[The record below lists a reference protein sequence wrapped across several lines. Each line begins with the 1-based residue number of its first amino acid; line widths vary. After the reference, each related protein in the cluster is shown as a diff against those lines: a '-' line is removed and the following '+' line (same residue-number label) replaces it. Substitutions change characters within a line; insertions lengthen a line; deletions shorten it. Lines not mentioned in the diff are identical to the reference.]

1 MNLDKAKELGLV
13 NDHKM
18 RFPLDNQLFADDGS
32 TEAGTD
38 DEGNPAE
45 DSHSDDSE
53 GDTGNEDQ
61 EGNKKTFTQED
72 VDKAIQ
78 KRLARERKKWE
89 QEQQNQ
95 QTEAEK
101 LAGMTEKQKKEYQ
114 DKKKLEDLEKRE
126 KEITK
131 RELSAQAKETL
142 VDKGLP
148 MDLADVLDYTDA
160 DACNASIEKVEKAFQ
175 QAVQK
180 AIDDKIKG
188 GEVIKK
194 AKGSAAK
201 NEEELI
207 YKTMMGN

>member
-1 MNLDKAKELGLV
+1 MYLEKAKTLGLIK
-13 NDHKM
+13 DHKM
-18 RFPLDNQLFADDGS
+18 KFPLDNQLFADEGS
-32 TEAGTD
+32 TEAGTG
-38 DEGNPAE
+38 DEGNAAE
-45 DSHSDDSE
+45 DSPSDDGE
-53 GDTGNEDQ
+53 DDTGDDNQ
-61 EGNKKTFTQED
+61 ESTKTFTQED

-89 QEQQNQ
+89 QEQLNQ

-101 LAGMTEKQKKEYQ
+101 LAGMNEKQKKEYQ
-114 DKKKLEDLEKRE
+114 EKKKQEELEKRE

-160 DACNASIEKVEKAFQ
+160 DACNASIERVEKAFQ

-207 YKTMMGN
+207 YKTMMGR